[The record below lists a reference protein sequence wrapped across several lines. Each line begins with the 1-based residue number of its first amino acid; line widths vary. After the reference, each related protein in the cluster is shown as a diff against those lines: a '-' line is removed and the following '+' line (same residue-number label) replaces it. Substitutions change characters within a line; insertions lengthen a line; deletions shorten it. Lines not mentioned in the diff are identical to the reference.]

1 MAEKKLTELLNKQ
14 IVFAD
19 GAMGTMLYT
28 KGVFINTCFE
38 ELNITN
44 PKLVG
49 QIHDLYIASGSDF
62 IETNTYGANEFK
74 LARFGLAEKTV
85 QINTAAVKIAK
96 QSAAN
101 RARSESDGRT
111 ILVAG
116 SIGPLGFDIAQGGRI
131 SEKEIIDIFTNQIN
145 ALSLAGADFLLFE
158 TFTNLKELLIAINCA
173 VKTCGLE
180 IVAQMAINE
189 NNETLYGDK
198 IDLAFAKLAEFPQV
212 AAVGLN
218 CSLGPAAMLES
229 LELIKKITTKPISLQ
244 PNAGLPQNIDGRTVY
259 MCTPE
264 YMAEYAKRFYEKG
277 VKIIG
282 GCCGT
287 TPEHIKEMVKTVRS
301 LHRADLSYAVIE
313 AKPTAKQ
320 AEKQKPVE
328 LKNKSKLG
336 AKLVAGGLASAS
348 SRGRTGQKIYMVEI
362 SPPKGTDVSSLIEK
376 VKLCE
381 KFGIDAVNIP
391 DGPRA
396 SSRLSA
402 MITAIKIKQ
411 LCNIETLLHF
421 CCRDRNI
428 IAMQSDLLGIQA
440 IDLKNV
446 LIITG
451 DPPKLGDYPDATAVF
466 DLDSIALTKVVSNL
480 NCGIDIAGN
489 SLPVPTSLVV
499 GVGANPVASDLDRE
513 IRRFKNKVQAGA
525 EFAITQPVF
534 DEKSFFKFLE
544 LTSDCKIPIIAGI
557 WPFTNYKNAEFM
569 ANEVPGVV
577 VPAEILERMS
587 KTKDQQDGRKAGV
600 QIAMELMDKISDNVA
615 GFAISA
621 PFGNV
626 NMALAA
632 AGKIDMNQI

>member
-1 MAEKKLTELLNKQ
+1 MTNILSELLANH
-14 IVFAD
+14 IVFGD
-19 GAMGTMLYT
+19 GAMGTMLYA
-28 KGVFINTCFE
+28 KGVYINTCFE
-38 ELNITN
+38 ELNLTN

-49 QIHDLYIASGSDF
+49 QIHEMYVSAGSNF
-62 IETNTYGANEFK
+62 IETNTYGANELH

-85 QINTAAVKIAK
+85 QINTTAVKIAK
-96 QSAAN
+96 DAASTGN
-101 RARSESDGRT
+101 SV
-111 ILVAG
+111 LVAG
-116 SIGPLGFDIAQGGRI
+116 SIGPLGTKISQAGLINEKDISNA
-131 SEKEIIDIFTNQIN
+131 FTNQII
-145 ALSLAGADFLLFE
+145 ALCQAGVDFLLFE
-158 TFTNLKELLIAINCA
+158 TFHSVKELLEAINCA
-173 VKTCGLE
+173 TKSCKLP
-180 IVAQMAINE
+180 IVAQMAVNE

-198 IDLAFAKLAEFPQV
+198 IDYALAKVSELQQV
-212 AAVGLN
+212 TAVGLN
-218 CSLGPAAMLES
+218 CSIGPAAMLEI
-229 LELIKKITTKPISLQ
+229 LPLIKKVTSKPISLQ

-287 TPEHIKEMVKTVRS
+287 TPDHIREMVKAVKP
-301 LHRADLSYAVIE
+301 LHKADLSSSVIE
-313 AKPTAKQ
+313 IKPQ
-320 AEKQKPVE
+320 QKEVHKKNPIA
-328 LKNKSKLG
+328 LKDKSKLG
-336 AKLVAGGLASAS
+336 AKLSAGE
-348 SRGRTGQKIYMVEI
+348 KIYSIEI

-376 VKLCE
+376 VKLCRQY
-381 KFGIDAVNIP
+381 GIDAVNIP

-411 LCNIETLLHF
+411 LCPGIEPILHF

-440 IDLKNV
+440 VEIPNV

-451 DPPKLGDYPDATAVF
+451 DPPKLGEYPDATAVF

-489 SLPVPTSLVV
+489 ALPSQTSLLV

-513 IRRFKNKVQAGA
+513 ISRFKKKVEAGA

-534 DEKSFFKFLE
+534 DEKSLFKFLE
-544 LTSDCKIPIIAGI
+544 LTKDHKIPIIAGI
-557 WPFTNYKNAEFM
+557 WPFTSYKNAEFM

-577 VPAEILERMS
+577 VPPEILNRMS
-587 KTKDQQDGRKAGV
+587 KTKDQQDGKKTGV
-600 QIAMELMDKISDNVA
+600 QIAIELMDKIKDVVA
-615 GFAISA
+615 GYAISA

-632 AGKIDMNQI
+632 AGKIGIDKI

>member
-1 MAEKKLTELLNKQ
+1 
-14 IVFAD
+14 
-19 GAMGTMLYT
+19 
-28 KGVFINTCFE
+28 
-38 ELNITN
+38 
-44 PKLVG
+44 
-49 QIHDLYIASGSDF
+49 
-62 IETNTYGANEFK
+62 K
-74 LARFGLAEKTV
+74 LARFGLAEKTI
-85 QINTAAVKIAK
+85 QINTTAVKIAK

-145 ALSLAGADFLLFE
+145 ALAQAGADFLLFE

-198 IDLAFAKLAEFPQV
+198 IDFAFAKLAEFPQV

-313 AKPTAKQ
+313 AKPAAKQ
-320 AEKQKPVE
+320 AVKQKPVE

-336 AKLVAGGLASAS
+336 AKLTA
-348 SRGRTGQKIYMVEI
+348 GQKIYMVEI
-362 SPPKGTDVSSLIEK
+362 SPPKGTDVSGLIEK

-466 DLDSIALTKVVSNL
+466 DLDSIALTKVV
-480 NCGIDIAGN
+480 
-489 SLPVPTSLVV
+489 
-499 GVGANPVASDLDRE
+499 
-513 IRRFKNKVQAGA
+513 
-525 EFAITQPVF
+525 
-534 DEKSFFKFLE
+534 
-544 LTSDCKIPIIAGI
+544 
-557 WPFTNYKNAEFM
+557 
-569 ANEVPGVV
+569 
-577 VPAEILERMS
+577 
-587 KTKDQQDGRKAGV
+587 
-600 QIAMELMDKISDNVA
+600 
-615 GFAISA
+615 
-621 PFGNV
+621 
-626 NMALAA
+626 
-632 AGKIDMNQI
+632 

>member
-1 MAEKKLTELLNKQ
+1 MTEKKLTELLNKQ
-14 IVFAD
+14 IVFGD
-19 GAMGTMLYT
+19 GAMGTMLYS

-49 QIHDLYIASGSDF
+49 QIHDLYISAGSDF
-62 IETNTYGANEFK
+62 IETNTYGANTFK
-74 LARFGLAEKTV
+74 LARFGLAEKAS
-85 QINTAAVKIAK
+85 QINIAAVKIAR
-96 QSAAN
+96 QSAA
-101 RARSESDGRT
+101 GKT
-111 ILVAG
+111 LVAG
-116 SIGPLGFDIAQGGRI
+116 SMGPLGVDIAHGSQI
-131 SEKEIIDIFTNQIN
+131 SEKEIADIFTNQIN
-145 ALSLAGADFLLFE
+145 ALAQAGSDFLLFE

-173 VKTCGLE
+173 VKTCELE
-180 IVAQMAINE
+180 IVAQLAINE
-189 NNETLYGDK
+189 QNETLYGDD
-198 IDLAFAKLAEFPQV
+198 IDFAIAKVSEFERV

-218 CSLGPAAMLES
+218 CAIGPAAMLEA
-229 LELIKKITTKPISLQ
+229 LPVIKKATSKPISLQ

-287 TPEHIKEMVKTVRS
+287 TPEHIKEMVKTVRPLS
-301 LHRADLSYAVIE
+301 RADLSSVVIE
-313 AKPTAKQ
+313 IKPQAKQ
-320 AEKQKPVE
+320 AIKQTPVE
-328 LKNKSKLG
+328 LKDKSKFG
-336 AKLVAGGLASAS
+336 AKLAA
-348 SRGRTGQKIYMVEI
+348 GQKVYSVEI

-381 KFGIDAVNIP
+381 QYGIDAVNIP

-411 LCNIETLLHF
+411 LCNIETILHF

-440 IDLKNV
+440 VDLKNV

-451 DPPKLGDYPDATAVF
+451 DPPKLGEYPNATAVF
-466 DLDSIALTKVVSNL
+466 DLDSIALAQVVSNL
-480 NCGIDIAGN
+480 NCGVDIAGN
-489 SLPVPTSLVV
+489 NLPMKTALVT

-513 IRRFKNKVQAGA
+513 IMRYKKKVEAGA
-525 EFAITQPVF
+525 EFSITQPVF
-534 DEKSFFKFLE
+534 DEKSLFRFLE
-544 LTSDCKIPIIAGI
+544 LTKDCKIPVIAGI
-557 WPFTNYKNAEFM
+557 WPFTSYKNAEFM

-577 VPAEILERMS
+577 VPPEILQRMS
-587 KTKDQQDGRKAGV
+587 KMKDQQDGRREGV
-600 QIAMELMDKISDNVA
+600 QIAIELMDKIRDVVA
-615 GFAISA
+615 GYAISA

-632 AGKIDMNQI
+632 AGKIGIEKI